1 MPLRDQ
7 DRSRW
12 DSDLIAEGVALLEE
26 VLPRGHVGRYQL
38 QAAIAAVHAEAP
50 TWADTDWVQIALLY
64 AMLHDLAP
72 GPAVTLNRAVA
83 TAMATRPT
91 AGLALIDQLLADP
104 AMRGTTAPTPYVPTC
119 WRWPVTTPAALPSY
133 QGGGPAQASRPSSA
147 T

>member
-83 TAMATRPT
+83 TAMADSPA
-91 AGLALIDQLLADP
+91 AGLSLIDQLLADP
-104 AMRGTTAPTPYVPTC
+104 AMARHHRTHAVRAHLLEMAGDPG
-119 WRWPVTTPAALPSY
+119 LPSRPT
-133 QGGGPAQASRPSSA
+133 GRLRDSRPASPSSV